1 MHANDSLLHRALALC
16 VLGSLGRGKKKFC
29 ARIFSLISIFYGNT
43 LQEPLQ
49 GESANEQGVRI
60 EESWKE
66 SWVGGQ
72 QMCPLYNIL
81 Y

>member
-1 MHANDSLLHRALALC
+1 MAEYFHLFLFVN
-16 VLGSLGRGKKKFC
+16 
-29 ARIFSLISIFYGNT
+29 GNT

-66 SWVGGQ
+66 SWMGGQ
-72 QMCPLYNIL
+72 QTCPLYNNI